1 MRLAFLIP
9 TIDRIGGAER
19 QVILLATGMA
29 QRGWD
34 VTVIALSG
42 NGGDV
47 LEQLSSRGVSFLS
60 LEMRKGLADPRGWI
74 RLHRWLALHKPD
86 VVHAHLPH
94 ASLLARW
101 SRLATPI
108 RVLIDTIH
116 SPATGSAVRRFA
128 FRISCRLPDTVTAV
142 STATA
147 EAWLKAGIVHD
158 AKFSVIPNGV
168 DIDYWKPNYEAQR
181 STEFGEKFVWLTVGR
196 LHRVKDHA
204 TLLRAFALLDAHSH
218 LLIAG
223 TGPLE
228 PALQRLSHELDLD
241 DRVSFLGFQSDI
253 RNWMHQSDAFVL
265 SSRWEGM
272 PVALME
278 ACSFG
283 LPAVITNTAGAVE
296 VLPHPAVN
304 PVPIGNSDLLAG
316 AMRALMSMP
325 KAKRRDLASDQQ
337 QAALSFDLSGVL
349 DRYEALYRTSLDV
362 LTSPIQLKSR
372 ADCL

>member
-181 STEFGEKFVWLTVGR
+181 STEFGEKFVWLTVKTAPRKGSRDAIAR
-196 LHRVKDHA
+196 LR
-204 TLLRAFALLDAHSH
+204 
-218 LLIAG
+218 
-223 TGPLE
+223 
-228 PALQRLSHELDLD
+228 
-241 DRVSFLGFQSDI
+241 
-253 RNWMHQSDAFVL
+253 
-265 SSRWEGM
+265 SSR
-272 PVALME
+272 
-278 ACSFG
+278 CSFSPVDCWNG
-283 LPAVITNTAGAVE
+283 TSGTRSPTAVA
-296 VLPHPAVN
+296 
-304 PVPIGNSDLLAG
+304 
-316 AMRALMSMP
+316 
-325 KAKRRDLASDQQ
+325 
-337 QAALSFDLSGVL
+337 
-349 DRYEALYRTSLDV
+349 
-362 LTSPIQLKSR
+362 
-372 ADCL
+372 